1 VEKETQ
7 KMESVERKTQK
18 NTDPTTVSLVLGS
31 GGARGMAHIG
41 IIHWLEENGY
51 AIRSISGAS
60 IGSLVGGIYALD
72 RLTDFA
78 GWVTAL
84 SKPDVVRLLDFSI
97 GRAGIVKGDRI
108 MDTLK
113 DLVGDKLIEDLP
125 IAYTA
130 VAADIVN
137 EKEVWFSSG
146 PLFQAIRASISMPLF
161 FTPAKHV
168 GSELLDGG
176 MLNPVPV
183 APTFRDGTDVTIAV
197 NLAGA
202 AVALPELDE
211 RHISFPPV
219 AELKTKISRYIA
231 NINPSLS
238 TTVESRLGLFQL
250 IGQSIDT
257 MQGAIARQKLA
268 AYPPDIILEVPRNC
282 CGTLEFDRAAEMI
295 ELGYSIA
302 AKTISR

>member
-1 VEKETQ
+1 MET
-7 KMESVERKTQK
+7 VERNSQR
-18 NTDPTTVSLVLGS
+18 NADPTTVSLVLGS

-60 IGSLVGGIYALD
+60 IGSVVGGIYALD
-72 RLTDFA
+72 RLTEFTD
-78 GWVTAL
+78 WVTAL
-84 SKPDVVRLLDFSI
+84 SKSDIVKLLDFSV

-108 MDTLK
+108 IDALK

-146 PLFQAIRASISMPLF
+146 PLFQAIRASISMPMF
-161 FTPAKHV
+161 FTPVKHS

-183 APTFRDGTDVTIAV
+183 APTFRDDTDTTIAV
-197 NLAGA
+197 NLSGA
-202 AVALPELDE
+202 AAALPEPDE
-211 RHISFPPV
+211 RHISFPPI
-219 AELKTKISRYIA
+219 AELKTKIDRYIE
-231 NINPSLS
+231 NISPGLS
-238 TTVESRLGLFQL
+238 VKSESRLGLFQL
-250 IGQSIDT
+250 IVHSVDT

-282 CGTLEFDRAAEMI
+282 CGMLEFDRAAEMI

>member
-1 VEKETQ
+1 
-7 KMESVERKTQK
+7 MEPVERKIQK

-72 RLTDFA
+72 RPTDFA

-84 SKPDVVRLLDFSI
+84 TKTDIVKLLDFSI
-97 GRAGIVKGDRI
+97 GRAGLVKGDRI
-108 MDTLK
+108 IDTLK
-113 DLVGDKLIEDLP
+113 DLVGDTLIEDLP

-146 PLFQAIRASISMPLF
+146 PLFQAIRASMSMPLF
-161 FTPAKHV
+161 FTPAKDG

-176 MLNPVPV
+176 ILNPVPV
-183 APTFRDGTDVTIAV
+183 APTFRDGTDITIAV
-197 NLAGA
+197 NLTGA
-202 AVALPELDE
+202 AVTLPELDE
-211 RHISFPPV
+211 RHFSFPPI
-219 AELKTKISRYIA
+219 AELKTKINHYIE
-231 NINPSLS
+231 NISPSLS
-238 TTVESRLGLFQL
+238 ANVESRLGLFQM
-250 IGQSIDT
+250 IDQSFDT

-282 CGTLEFDRAAEMI
+282 CGTLEFNRAAEMI
-295 ELGYSIA
+295 EFGYSIA
-302 AKTISR
+302 ANTISR

>member
-1 VEKETQ
+1 METVEPN
-7 KMESVERKTQK
+7 SPK
-18 NTDPTTVSLVLGS
+18 NADPTTVSLVLGS

-60 IGSLVGGIYALD
+60 IGSVVGGIYALD
-72 RLTDFA
+72 RLTDFT

-84 SKPDVVRLLDFSI
+84 SKSDIVRLLDFAV
-97 GRAGIVKGDRI
+97 GRAGLVKGDRVI
-108 MDTLK
+108 DALK

-130 VAADIVN
+130 VAVDIVN
-137 EKEVWFSSG
+137 EKEVWFNSG
-146 PLFQAIRASISMPLF
+146 PLFQAIRASISMPMF
-161 FTPAKHV
+161 FTPVKHG

-183 APTFRDGTDVTIAV
+183 APTFRDDTETTIAV
-197 NLAGA
+197 NLLGA
-202 AVALPELDE
+202 AAALPEPDE
-211 RHISFPPV
+211 RHISFPPI
-219 AELKTKISRYIA
+219 AELKTKIDRYIE
-231 NINPSLS
+231 NISPGLS
-238 TTVESRLGLFQL
+238 VKSESRLGLFQM
-250 IGQSIDT
+250 IVHSIDT

-268 AYPPDIILEVPRNC
+268 AYPPDMILEVPRNL
-282 CGTLEFDRAAEMI
+282 CGMLEFDRAAEMI
-295 ELGYSIA
+295 ELGYNIA

>member
-1 VEKETQ
+1 
-7 KMESVERKTQK
+7 MEPVERKIQK

-60 IGSLVGGIYALD
+60 IGSVIGGIYALD
-72 RLTDFA
+72 RLPEFV

-84 SKPDVVRLLDFSI
+84 SKSDIVKLLDFSI
-97 GRAGIVKGDRI
+97 GRAGLVKGDRI
-108 MDTLK
+108 IDTLK

-161 FTPAKHV
+161 FTPAKHA

-231 NINPSLS
+231 NISPSLS

-268 AYPPDIILEVPRNC
+268 AYPPDIILEVPRNS
-282 CGTLEFDRAAEMI
+282 CGTLEFDRATEMI